1 MMMGMALYDDLKLL
15 KRLWSHNLSDREN
28 AELTVATTVTFGDAN
43 EIALAD
49 LEAAREKGW
58 DVARPDAYP
67 SIFRKER
74 GMSMRP
80 PTAEELELMEACL
93 HAVPEFVKRRV
104 QDDFTPERLTVSTDA
119 GDRTLT
125 LTWAQID

>member
-1 MMMGMALYDDLKLL
+1 M
-15 KRLWSHNLSDREN
+15 
-28 AELTVATTVTFGDAN
+28 ATTVTFGDAN

-93 HAVPEFVKRRV
+93 PPSRSSSNAACRTISPRN
-104 QDDFTPERLTVSTDA
+104 VSPYPPTRA
-119 GDRTLT
+119 I
-125 LTWAQID
+125 AP